1 MSAQPVFQPL
11 SPRILRTL
19 WQHGAA
25 TQPLPSV
32 KDALWPW
39 LGQVLTTSP
48 SAVASWVAPQG
59 TSSWWLV
66 HVADQPFLT
75 DTLVQA
81 VRQAG
86 HEPLG
91 LWHPVVQVARDA
103 KQRLLSA
110 KVAKRA
116 ASEQPYEAWWLVQLP
131 TLSTAQQT
139 QLQSALQ
146 HALAQVQAVVKDFPA
161 MRTLLQGMVK
171 YTEET
176 EDAKLLDW
184 LADGGLVLLGAQ
196 HGTTTL
202 GLAHTL
208 PLPGA
213 KNVSGLHLTRL
224 PMLSPVH
231 RAAPLLAVQAG
242 PTLVV
247 GLLASTAY
255 THSVTVI
262 PALRRTVQQV
272 LRASGW
278 SHGGQRHR
286 SLTNVLATWPRE
298 ELFLTPPEDLLPLA
312 QQAVAVR
319 EHPDVCVLLRLTP
332 DPAGANGLA
341 SVMIYLPLARM
352 RTRVREAIQ
361 NALQTALGGT
371 LVEYRVEL
379 GGESGHELARLRFV
393 LTWNGRSLTA
403 QALTTLVRNVVRGW
417 EDELAEVLHPT
428 HGLQAASLAQR
439 VVQLGGPVY
448 VATTSVGDAVQDVAF
463 WQSTDVLAV
472 RVHATPQG
480 VQVRVLQRGAP
491 VPLATL
497 LPLVDSCG
505 LTLLDVQHVTLDT
518 THVQALQCAPVTSP
532 ITSSSTHWANL
543 ASVIHAGL
551 TGGVEVDS
559 LNRLA
564 VLVGATPNMLA
575 QWRAWVAY
583 LAQVTNQLAPRLDGR
598 TLRYAIWAQPTLAQA
613 LWQLFAAQHQPGL
626 STRTRQQHAQA
637 ARSVLQAGLAALP
650 NAADERIWQLLLSLV
665 EATLR
670 SNAWSVRPNE
680 ARAFK
685 VSAEALGL
693 PTPRPWREIFVHHP
707 QVEGVHLRGGTV
719 SRGGLRHSDRAQ
731 DYRTEVLGLML
742 AQMRKNTIIVP
753 VGAKGGFFI
762 RTPLP
767 ASGPARAASIED
779 AYARYIRALLS
790 VTDTYAANGH
800 TVHPTGV
807 VCLDAPDPYLVVA
820 ADKGT
825 ATFSDL
831 ANRTAQAAD
840 YWAGQPVGYWLGDA
854 FASGGSQGYD
864 HKALAITAKGAL
876 ISVRG
881 HLQRIGRV
889 PTAANPL
896 TVVAIGDMS
905 GDVCGNGLIEIC
917 HMLTPHVRVVAA
929 FNHAHIMLDPTPD
942 AAASLAERIRL
953 FKARQDWTHY
963 DANQLSKGG
972 AVFQR
977 SAKQL
982 APSPQARAALG
993 LKVSGALTPEQLI
1006 QAILK
1011 APVDVL
1017 WNGGIGTYVKAA
1029 EESHADVHDKA
1040 NDAVRV
1046 DAKQVRAKVIGEGG
1060 NLGLTPKGRVQLAQ
1074 CGVQLNTD
1082 ALDNSAGVDTSD
1094 HEVNLK
1100 IAFTPALHSG
1110 QLSMTAR
1117 NQLIANL
1124 APAIVPLV
1132 LADNLAQNQVI
1143 DALAMLPEAEQLA
1156 LHAWQTELVRQGW
1169 ADDTLDCL
1177 PTLKDLQTRK
1187 AYTRP
1192 ELCALLAA
1200 SKAWLRHTLDATP
1213 LPTLPLFDAVLLQ
1226 AFPAPLRATHGPLL
1240 RQHALRHAVVAC
1252 GLTNQLIN
1260 RLGLLLIPQLMTDQ
1274 HVSAA
1279 HAVEAV
1285 LVALELLEGWR
1296 LWTQLD
1302 AADLTPPVRQQA
1314 QARLHAVV
1322 LVLARGLLQQGQQW
1336 SLAESATWLAPVV
1349 ALRPQLSDLARPE
1362 AALWEK
1368 SWAQQGCPAALA
1380 KALSLLSVQALWLD
1394 ALLLHQHGS
1403 GPLPQV
1409 LRRLLRVGEAAK
1421 LPALVHKLQQVPQPD
1436 AWQRQALQALIREVF
1451 DLQQQLVARG
1461 LTTPEGALPTTQ
1473 LVKRWATLRD
1483 GLLRTPHPTLSQ
1495 AMVVLGALR
1504 SVAQQPAGLQG

>member
-1 MSAQPVFQPL
+1 MQPATL
-11 SPRILRTL
+11 SPRTLRTL
-19 WQHGAA
+19 WQHDAA
-25 TQPLPSV
+25 SQPLPALNDS
-32 KDALWPW
+32 LWPW
-39 LGQVLTTSP
+39 LSQTLGAGQL
-48 SAVASWVAPQG
+48 AVTGWSNPQS
-59 TSSWWLV
+59 TCSWWLV
-66 HVADQPFLT
+66 QTPDQPFLT

-110 KVAKRA
+110 KIAKRTA
-116 ASEQPYEAWWLVQLP
+116 TEQTHEAWWLVQLP
-131 TLSTAQQT
+131 VLTPTQQAQLEHTLQQ
-139 QLQSALQ
+139 
-146 HALAQVQAVVKDFPA
+146 ALAQAQAVVKDFPA
-161 MRTLLQGMVK
+161 MRALLQSMVK
-171 YTEET
+171 HTDEP
-176 EDAKLLDW
+176 EDAKLLGW

-196 HGTTTL
+196 HGISKL

-208 PLPGA
+208 ALPAA
-213 KNVSGLHLTRL
+213 KTVAGLHLMRL
-224 PMLSPVH
+224 PTLSPVH
-231 RAAPLLAVQAG
+231 RASPLLAVQAG
-242 PTLVV
+242 PITVV

-278 SHGGQRHR
+278 PHGSQRHR

-298 ELFLTPPEDLLPLA
+298 ELFLTPPAELLSLT

-319 EHPDVCVLLRLTP
+319 EKPDVCVLLRLTP
-332 DPAGANGLA
+332 GLSGAQGLA
-341 SVMIYLPLARM
+341 SVLIYLPLARM

-361 NALQTALGGT
+361 AALQTALGGT

-393 LTWNGRSLTA
+393 ITWDGRSFTPE
-403 QALTTLVRNVVRGW
+403 ALTTTVRNVVRGW
-417 EDELAEVLHPT
+417 EDELAEALTQT
-428 HGLQAASLAQR
+428 HGLQAARLAQTAA
-439 VVQLGGPVY
+439 QLGGPVY
-448 VATTSVGDAVQDVAF
+448 VAGTTVAYAVQDVAF
-463 WQSTDVLAV
+463 WQSTAALAV
-472 RVHATPQG
+472 RVQAG
-480 VQVRVLQRGAP
+480 VGSLQLRVLQRGAA

-505 LTLLDVQHVTLDT
+505 LTLLDVQHMVLDT
-518 THVQALQCAPVTSP
+518 THVQALQCAPVAAPVT
-532 ITSSSTHWANL
+532 TEAAATTHWANL
-543 ASVIHAGL
+543 ANVIHAGL

-564 VLVGATPNMLA
+564 LLAGATPFILA

-626 STRTRQQHAQA
+626 SARSRQQGAQA
-637 ARSVLQAGLAALP
+637 ARSKLQAGLPALP
-650 NAADERIWQLLLSLV
+650 TAADERVWQLLVSLV

-670 SNAWSVRPNE
+670 SNAWAVRPGE
-680 ARAFK
+680 ALAFK
-685 VSAEALGL
+685 ISSEALGL

-707 QVEGVHLRGGTV
+707 QVEGVHLRGGPV

-767 ASGPARAASIED
+767 AGGPARVAGIED

-790 VTDTYAANGH
+790 VTDTYAADGH
-800 TVHPTGV
+800 VVPPTGV

-840 YWAGQPVGYWLGDA
+840 YWEGLPIGYWLGDA

-881 HLQRIGRV
+881 HLQRLGRV

-896 TVVAIGDMS
+896 TVVAIGDMG
-905 GDVCGNGLIEIC
+905 GDVCGNGLLEIC
-917 HMLTPHVRVVAA
+917 RMISPHVRVVVA
-929 FNHAHIMLDPTPD
+929 FDHAQIFLDP
-942 AAASLAERIRL
+942 AADTTTSLTERARL
-953 FKARQDWTHY
+953 FKARQDWSHY
-963 DANQLSKGG
+963 DASKLSKGG
-972 AVFQR
+972 AVFAR

-982 APSPQARAALG
+982 TPSPAARAALG
-993 LKVSGALTPEQLI
+993 LKGSGALTPEQLI

-1011 APVDVL
+1011 APVDVI
-1017 WNGGIGTYVKAA
+1017 WNGGIGTYIKSS
-1029 EESHADVHDKA
+1029 EETHADVHDKA

-1046 DAKQVRAKVIGEGG
+1046 DAKHVRAKVIGEGG

-1100 IAFTPALHSG
+1100 IAFTPALHNGS
-1110 QLSMTAR
+1110 LSMAAR

-1124 APAIVPLV
+1124 APAMVPLV
-1132 LADNLAQNQVI
+1132 LADNIAQNHVV
-1143 DALAMLPEAEQLA
+1143 DALARLPEEDHLA

-1169 ADDTLDCL
+1169 ADDALDCL
-1177 PTLKDLQTRK
+1177 PTLKDLQARK
-1187 AYTRP
+1187 SYTRP

-1213 LPTLPLFDAVLLQ
+1213 LPELPLYDDVLLQ
-1226 AFPAPLRATHGPLL
+1226 AFPAPLRASHGPLL
-1240 RQHALRHAVVAC
+1240 RQHALRKAVVAC
-1252 GLTNQLIN
+1252 GLTNQLLN
-1260 RLGLLLIPQLMTDQ
+1260 RLGLLLIPQLMADQ
-1274 HVSAA
+1274 HVTAA
-1279 HAVEAV
+1279 QAVEAV

-1296 LWTQLD
+1296 LWAELD
-1302 AADLTPPVRQQA
+1302 AAELAPPVLQQA
-1314 QARLHAVV
+1314 QARLQAVV

-1336 SLAESATWLAPVV
+1336 PLAKSATWLAPVV
-1349 ALRPQLSDLARPE
+1349 ALRPSLSELARPE
-1362 AALWEK
+1362 AAVWEK
-1368 SWAQQGCPAALA
+1368 SWAQQGCPPTLA
-1380 KALSLLSVQALWLD
+1380 KALSLLSVQVLWLD
-1394 ALLLHQHGS
+1394 ALLLHQQGA

-1436 AWQRQALQALIREVF
+1436 AWQRQAVQALLRDVF
-1451 DLQQQLVARG
+1451 DLQQQLVAQG
-1461 LTTPEGALPTTQ
+1461 VATPEGALPEGH

-1483 GLLRTPHPTLSQ
+1483 GLLRNPHPTLSQ
-1495 AMVVLGALR
+1495 SMVVLAALR
-1504 SVAQQPAGLQG
+1504 SVAQTPKNQV